1 LFGDSTYRQQQPFT
15 ICHKMLNK
23 QAKTCYAATS
33 PSRVLLASATLA
45 LKADEGFEE
54 QAKQEQQHKH

>member
-1 LFGDSTYRQQQPFT
+1 
-15 ICHKMLNK
+15 MLNK